1 MSSETSE
8 EQKFWDMTD
17 AFLEQANALSDSN
30 DVGRTAEA
38 LMYAAARFNTYL
50 VASSCEDRNDF
61 KDDRESSENILRE
74 QFDKMLAANFD
85 DYVENFKIYT
95 RD

>member
-1 MSSETSE
+1 MSLEISDEK
-8 EQKFWDMTD
+8 KFWDMTD
-17 AFLEQANALSDSN
+17 AFLQQANTLSDSN

-50 VASSCEDRNDF
+50 VASSCKDRNDL
-61 KDDRESSENILRE
+61 KDDRESSEAILRE
-74 QFDKMLAANFD
+74 QFDKMLTSNFD
-85 DYVENFKIYT
+85 DYVENYKIYT

>member
-1 MSSETSE
+1 MSD
-8 EQKFWDMTD
+8 EQQFWDMTD
-17 AFLEQANALSDSN
+17 SFLEKANELSDGA
-30 DVGRTAEA
+30 DVGRVAEA
-38 LMYAAARFNTYL
+38 LLYAAARFNTYL

-61 KDDRESSENILRE
+61 KADRESSEMILRE
-74 QFDKMLAANFD
+74 QFEKMLTVNLD